1 MKDGSLNEIIK
12 EHVKESK
19 LIPNETIHFWSIQLL
34 KAIDFLHSNGIWHR
48 DIKPANV
55 FMHSNREKLVL
66 GDLGLARNHN
76 IDKSISSMSTLGT
89 VYYKAPEFFSQDSNS
104 NDYSE
109 KIDIWYL
116 LYFQE
121 TINLNLLNKL
131 ICLINFNFKKG
142 FRFSRV

>member
-1 MKDGSLNEIIK
+1 MKDGSLNDIIK

-66 GDLGLARNHN
+66 GDLELAKDLNLN
-76 IDKSISSMSTLGT
+76 DSLSSMSAVST
-89 VYYKAPEFFSQDSNS
+89 VYYKAPEFFSQGSNS

-109 KIDIWYL
+109 LIDIWYL
-116 LYFQE
+116 L
-121 TINLNLLNKL
+121 
-131 ICLINFNFKKG
+131 
-142 FRFSRV
+142 